1 MIIFPAID
9 LYDKKAV
16 RLYKGDY
23 SQMTVYS
30 NNPIEIARD
39 FERAGASHVH
49 LVDLEGAKDGST
61 PNIDI
66 VRDIAR
72 NTSLFC
78 EIGGGIRS
86 IETVDRYIDAGVDR
100 VIIGTAAVTD
110 RAFLT
115 DAIRRFG
122 DKIAVGADFRDGY
135 IAIKGWLEKTEYT
148 LDSFL
153 SEMKEAGVKTVI
165 ITDISKDG
173 AMQGTNLEL
182 YSRLSR
188 QYSLDITASG
198 GVSSIDDVRKLREM
212 DLYGAIIG
220 KAYYIGKIDLREAI
234 EVAK

>member
-23 SQMTVYS
+23 AQMTVYS
-30 NNPIEIARD
+30 DHPIEIARD
-39 FERAGASHVH
+39 FERAGATHVH
-49 LVDLEGAKDGST
+49 LVDLEGAKDGTT
-61 PNIDI
+61 PNIDV

-72 NTSLFC
+72 NTSLFT
-78 EIGGGIRS
+78 EIGGGIRDMD
-86 IETVDRYIDAGVDR
+86 TVAKYIDAGVDR

-110 RAFLT
+110 REFLLRAV
-115 DAIRRFG
+115 DKYG
-122 DKIAVGADFRDGY
+122 EKIAVGADFRDGY
-135 IAIKGWLEKTEYT
+135 IAIKGWLVKTEYT
-148 LDSFL
+148 LDAFL
-153 SEMKEAGVKTVI
+153 SEMKEAGVQTVI

-182 YSRLSR
+182 YRRLSR
-188 QYSLDITASG
+188 EYSMNITASG
-198 GVSSIDDVRKLREM
+198 GVSSLEDIKRLREM
-212 DLYGAIIG
+212 DMYAAIIG